1 MFDLKF
7 YQVIG
12 NIYKTFVLSF
22 HDWREMRKMSIKF
35 NRCHNGNK
43 YQQLAEMIN
52 ADEMTMLY
60 FHRFSVYF
68 DICCFES
75 STL

>member
-1 MFDLKF
+1 
-7 YQVIG
+7 
-12 NIYKTFVLSF
+12 
-22 HDWREMRKMSIKF
+22 MSKRF
-35 NRCHNGNK
+35 NRCHKGNK

-68 DICCFES
+68 DMCCFES
-75 STL
+75 STCNS